1 MSQIYGVIAVLCSFY
16 MAWFYMPDI
25 YDVGFLLKLF
35 AFLLGTIL
43 GYAGSF
49 IGGLFNGFSF
59 GALGPFV
66 ATIFGSA
73 AGCVIILKLFG

>member
-1 MSQIYGVIAVLCSFY
+1 MSQIYGVIAVLFSFY
-16 MAWFYMPDI
+16 GAWFYMPDI
-25 YDVGFLLKLF
+25 YDVGFFSKLF
-35 AFLLGTIL
+35 EFLLGSIL

-49 IGGLFNGFSF
+49 IGSLFNGFSF

-73 AGCVIILKLFG
+73 AGCVIVMKLFG